1 MKLLLL
7 LLFTT
12 IYIQT
17 NAQQG
22 FVVLRKRNQTI
33 QTFFPTS
40 YIRLQLSNMQWIE
53 GRIKLIKEDSLFIDL
68 MAIRQVANYFGLPTV
83 DTLRFGMF
91 KIHLNE
97 IYALPKTYDRLA
109 FITNGTVLQIG
120 SAGYMGLNIINGIGK
135 NDPIF
140 STNNGTRL
148 GIAAGIFAIGTLLHR
163 THKDTYILGKK
174 YQLFS
179 SNHVVAP

>member
-1 MKLLLL
+1 MRRLLL
-7 LLFTT
+7 LLFTA
-12 IYIQT
+12 IYIQA

-22 FVVLRKRNQTI
+22 FVVLRKHNQTI
-33 QTFFPTS
+33 QTFFPTG
-40 YIRLQLSNMQWIE
+40 YIRLQLSNYQWIE
-53 GRIKLIKEDSLFIDL
+53 GRIKLIKEDSLFIDQ

-83 DTLRFGMF
+83 DTVRFGLF

-97 IYALPKTYDRLA
+97 IHALPKTSDGLA
-109 FITNGTVLQIG
+109 FLTNGTLLQIG

-135 NDPIF
+135 NEPIF
-140 STNNGTRL
+140 SIDNGTRL
-148 GIAAGIFAIGTLLHR
+148 GIATGIFAIGTLLHR
-163 THKDTYILGKK
+163 THKDTYIIGKK